1 MVKFID
7 CFIFNDELDL
17 LEFRLEEHDPFVDLF
32 ILVESKKTFSAK
44 PKPLYATENIE
55 RYERWAH
62 KLIIVVVD
70 EEDIQK
76 KHGFGLE
83 EYSRHIGI
91 QKIKDLLNEKKIDSN
106 DILSVVSDVDE
117 IYDEDEIQK
126 LKSDGPNALTH
137 PIRPLLRFHYYSLK
151 VGRPGNMHWC
161 PQKRLKII
169 RAGDLK
175 EFSIQEIQHKTG
187 PIHDKEKMGWHLS
200 YFGGVEMVRKKL
212 SEFSHSSMKNV
223 RECIDNPELIR
234 ERIENSEDILG
245 RSWEKLVVMEPEKT
259 PRRTDLLILYHLD
272 AIYSY
277 SF

>member
-126 LKSDGPNALTH
+126 LKSDGPNSLTH

-169 RAGDLK
+169 RA
-175 EFSIQEIQHKTG
+175 
-187 PIHDKEKMGWHLS
+187 
-200 YFGGVEMVRKKL
+200 
-212 SEFSHSSMKNV
+212 
-223 RECIDNPELIR
+223 
-234 ERIENSEDILG
+234 
-245 RSWEKLVVMEPEKT
+245 
-259 PRRTDLLILYHLD
+259 
-272 AIYSY
+272 
-277 SF
+277 

>member
-17 LEFRLEEHDPFVDLF
+17 LEFRLEEHNSFVDMF
-32 ILVESKKTFSAK
+32 ILVESKKTFSGK

-55 RYERWAH
+55 RFSRWKD
-62 KLIIVVVD
+62 KLIIVIVD
-70 EEDIQK
+70 DDDIKK

-83 EYSRHIGI
+83 GYSRHVGI
-91 QKIKDLLNEKKIDSN
+91 TKIKQLYDRKIIGSQ

-117 IYDEDEIQK
+117 IYDEDEITK
-126 LKSDGPNALTH
+126 LKNNGKDTLTH

-175 EFSIQEIQHKTG
+175 EFSIEEIEHRTG

-200 YFGGVEMVRKKL
+200 YFGGVDMVRKKL

-234 ERIENSEDILG
+234 KRIENSEDILG
-245 RSWEKLVVMEPEKT
+245 RSWEKLVVMEPEKF
-259 PRRTDLLILYHLD
+259 PKRTDLLILYGLD
-272 AIYSY
+272 AIYTY
-277 SF
+277 

>member
-17 LEFRLEEHDPFVDLF
+17 LEFRLEEHDSFVDLF
-32 ILVESKKTFSAK
+32 ILVESKKTFSGK

-55 RYERWAH
+55 RFSRWSN
-62 KLIIVVVD
+62 KLIIVIVD
-70 EEDIQK
+70 DVDIQK

-83 EYSRHIGI
+83 GYSRHAGI
-91 QKIKDLLNEKKIDSN
+91 VKIKQLYDKKIIESQ

-117 IYDEDEIQK
+117 IYDEDEIIK
-126 LKSDGPNALTH
+126 LKNDGKDTLTH

-175 EFSIQEIQHKTG
+175 EFSIEEIEHRTG

-234 ERIENSEDILG
+234 QRIENSEDILG
-245 RSWEKLVVMEPEKT
+245 RSWEKLVVMEPEKF
-259 PRRTDLLILYHLD
+259 PKRTYLLILYCLD
-272 AIYSY
+272 AIYTY
-277 SF
+277 

>member
-17 LEFRLEEHDPFVDLF
+17 LEFRFEEHDSFVDLF
-32 ILVESKKTFSAK
+32 ILVESKKTFSGK

-55 RYERWAH
+55 RFSRWAH
-62 KLIIVVVD
+62 KLIVVVVD
-70 EEDIQK
+70 DKNISK

-83 EYSRHIGI
+83 EYSRHVGI
-91 QKIKDLLNEKKIDSN
+91 EKIKELYDGKKIESQ
-106 DILSVVSDVDE
+106 DILSLVSDVDE
-117 IYDEDEIQK
+117 IYDEDEIVK
-126 LKSDGPNALTH
+126 LKSSGKDGLTH

-175 EFSIQEIQHKTG
+175 EFTIEEIQHKTG

-223 RECIDNPELIR
+223 RECIDNPEIIR
-234 ERIENSEDILG
+234 QRIENSEDILG
-245 RSWEKLVVMEPEKT
+245 RSWEKLVVMEPEKC
-259 PRRTDLLILYHLD
+259 PKRTDLLILYCLD
-272 AIYSY
+272 AIYTY
-277 SF
+277 

>member
-17 LEFRLEEHDPFVDLF
+17 LEFRLEEHNSFVDMF
-32 ILVESKKTFSAK
+32 ILVESKKTFSGK
-44 PKPLYATENIE
+44 TKPLYATENIE
-55 RYERWAH
+55 RFSRWKD
-62 KLIIVVVD
+62 KLIIVIVD
-70 EEDIQK
+70 DDDIKK

-83 EYSRHIGI
+83 GYSRHAGI
-91 QKIKDLLNEKKIDSN
+91 TKIKQLYDKNIIESQ
-106 DILSVVSDVDE
+106 DILSIVSDVDE
-117 IYDEDEIQK
+117 IYDEDEIIK
-126 LKSDGPNALTH
+126 LKNDGKDKLTH

-175 EFSIQEIQHKTG
+175 EFSIEEIEHRTG

-200 YFGGVEMVRKKL
+200 YFGGVDMVRKKL

-234 ERIENSEDILG
+234 KRIENSEDILG
-245 RSWEKLVVMEPEKT
+245 RSWEKLVVMEPEKF
-259 PRRTDLLILYHLD
+259 PKRTDLLILYGLD
-272 AIYSY
+272 AIYTY
-277 SF
+277 